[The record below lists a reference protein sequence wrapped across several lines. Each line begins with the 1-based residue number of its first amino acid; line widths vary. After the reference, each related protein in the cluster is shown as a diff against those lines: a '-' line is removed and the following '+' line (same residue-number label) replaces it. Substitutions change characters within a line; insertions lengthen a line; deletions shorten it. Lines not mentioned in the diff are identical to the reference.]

1 MLFPPKMAT
10 KLPTLFT
17 ITIVITGFLLSISIP
32 VAGNDKRTRRVTAKS
47 GKKTGRSS
55 ISSRGSS
62 RGKTARRGKRSRYRA
77 QAQSEPLTT
86 AAYQAAPTYPDSIEV
101 IEYGSSDSADL
112 RRLLIMPN
120 TRITSS
126 DSTNLA
132 APPKRVNV
140 RMDTSRVIEI
150 QQALASK
157 GFYQGEMSGVYDDST
172 VDAMRQFQL
181 KENILVTGYPTA
193 HALRRLGLAKW

>member
-1 MLFPPKMAT
+1 MQSPPKMAT

-32 VAGNDKRTRRVTAKS
+32 VAGNDKKTRRVTAKS
-47 GKKTGRSS
+47 GNKTGRSS
-55 ISSRGSS
+55 KSSRGSS
-62 RGKTARRGKRSRYRA
+62 RGKTARRGKRSRYE
-77 QAQSEPLTT
+77 AQSEPLTT